1 MTSPYAEVVGDPIA
15 QSRSPQIH
23 TFWLKALGI
32 EGAYRAHRVTR
43 AELPDYL
50 AKRRADPAWRGCNV
64 TMPLKLDALM
74 LADDPTDRATAAGAA
89 NLLVHRDGKLIAAN
103 SDVGAVRDLVAPLV
117 TAGEATLITLLGNGG
132 AARAVLLAMRLLGAG
147 PVLLQARDMG
157 DATKLAVE
165 FRLEQAPR
173 LFDTPVDSRG
183 LINATPLG
191 MAGIAPTRID
201 ISGMPTNGWV
211 LDLVSNPLP
220 TPLLVSAEAR
230 GLTTID
236 GLSVLV
242 EQAADSFELLFGQK
256 PPRNRDP
263 ELFAMLRA

>member
-132 AARAVLLAMRLLGAG
+132 AARAVLLALRLLGAG
-147 PVLLQARDMG
+147 PVALQARRRE
-157 DATKLAVE
+157 V
-165 FRLEQAPR
+165 
-173 LFDTPVDSRG
+173 LFELRQDHPGGRG
-183 LINATPLG
+183 LREVQHRERA
-191 MAGIAPTRID
+191 RRE
-201 ISGMPTNGWV
+201 V
-211 LDLVSNPLP
+211 LL
-220 TPLLVSAEAR
+220 
-230 GLTTID
+230 
-236 GLSVLV
+236 
-242 EQAADSFELLFGQK
+242 EL
-256 PPRNRDP
+256 RNRHGKSRVP
-263 ELFAMLRA
+263 EVPGAGRRRREILRRLR